1 MSVVVSCPDGRTII
15 ALTAGDSVLE
25 KPCTHTEFGSTHT
38 EFGSLGP
45 QVFAVYIYKGI
56 PHRQDGITFAHRSGK
71 YSKPSEMTGGA
82 LLLG

>member
-25 KPCTHTEFGSTHT
+25 KPCTHT